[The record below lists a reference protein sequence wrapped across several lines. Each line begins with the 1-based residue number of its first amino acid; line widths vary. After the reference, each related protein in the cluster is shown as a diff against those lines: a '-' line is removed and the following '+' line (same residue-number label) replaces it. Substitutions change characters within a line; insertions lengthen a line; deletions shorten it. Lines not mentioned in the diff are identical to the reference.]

1 MEGNINQQLLG
12 EVTIA
17 DQVSFKDKLWSETKK
32 LWILA
37 TPAICTRVSTFGIY
51 VITQAF
57 VGHIGSTEL
66 AAFSFVYTVILRFAN
81 GILVCLYQYWCLF
94 ILIEKKKIPRRN
106 MHLLHQEL
114 RCRSGK

>member
-12 EVTIA
+12 EVTVA

-37 TPAICTRVSTFGIY
+37 TPAICTRVSTYGLY

-57 VGHIGSTEL
+57 VGHIGYTEL
-66 AAFSFVYTVILRFAN
+66 AAYSFVYTVILRFAN
-81 GILVCLYQYWCLF
+81 GILRIQSLF
-94 ILIEKKKIPRRN
+94 IRRGI
-106 MHLLHQEL
+106 HQFFYI
-114 RCRSGK
+114 RY